1 MSKARRRVEDAAS
14 DASSNDDLVS
24 DVYWEDDIPY
34 PIDKETLDEKASTQ
48 MGEMWEPRRRDY
60 GD

>member
-14 DASSNDDLVS
+14 DASSNDDLV

-48 MGEMWEPRRRDY
+48 MGEMWESRRRDY

>member
-14 DASSNDDLVS
+14 DASSNDDLV
-24 DVYWEDDIPY
+24 DVYWEDDVPY

-48 MGEMWEPRRRDY
+48 MGEMWESPRRDY